1 MKKDR
6 NCGMSMPIYP
16 GFMPN
21 MMSGV
26 PPINM
31 MNPID
36 NMNYYN
42 NSYPTQSNS
51 FDQQISNLNT
61 KISSL
66 ERRIS
71 NLEGLVGNNNTTYNT
86 TNYQML

>member
-6 NCGMSMPIYP
+6 NCNMNMPVYP
-16 GFMPN
+16 NYMPN
-21 MMSGV
+21 MMPVGN
-26 PPINM
+26 PNM
-31 MNPID
+31 FYNPMD
-36 NMNYYN
+36 MNYGTSQGA
-42 NSYPTQSNS
+42 SY
-51 FDQQISNLNT
+51 DQQISNLNN

>member
-6 NCGMSMPIYP
+6 NC
-16 GFMPN
+16 
-21 MMSGV
+21 
-26 PPINM
+26 
-31 MNPID
+31 
-36 NMNYYN
+36 NMNMPVYPFPGMMPGVTPVNPMDNGMNFYN
-42 NSYPTQSNS
+42 NSYPVQSNS

-71 NLEGLVGNNNTTYNT
+71 NLEGLVGNNTTYNT

>member
-6 NCGMSMPIYP
+6 CNMNMPVYP
-16 GFMPN
+16 GYMPN

-26 PPINM
+26 NPNM
-31 MNPID
+31 FYNPLD
-36 NMNYYN
+36 DYSSQNY
-42 NSYPTQSNS
+42 
-51 FDQQISNLNT
+51 DQQISNLNN

>member
-6 NCGMSMPIYP
+6 NCNMNMPVYP
-16 GFMPN
+16 YMPN
-21 MMSGV
+21 MMPGV
-26 PPINM
+26 LPVNPM
-31 MNPID
+31 DSSMNF
-36 NMNYYN
+36 YG

-71 NLEGLVGNNNTTYNT
+71 NLESLVGNNTTYNT

>member
-6 NCGMSMPIYP
+6 CNINMPMYP
-16 GFMPN
+16 GYYMPN
-21 MMSGV
+21 GV
-26 PPINM
+26 NPNM
-31 MNPID
+31 FYNPLD
-36 NMNYYN
+36 DYN
-42 NSYPTQSNS
+42 SQ
-51 FDQQISNLNT
+51 DQQISNLNN

-71 NLEGLVGNNNTTYNT
+71 NLEGLIGNNTTYNT